1 MQAKAP
7 ADAVGW
13 RVDVCENGR
22 REWRTGLV
30 VAVVTN
36 GRGGSGGGDNTRD
49 RVQVVF
55 DSGARGVVS
64 LKNDA
69 VRYLEYTGKNASAVG
84 VTLATA
90 GDFSFLSGVM
100 QQLSMEGKT

>member
-1 MQAKAP
+1 M
-7 ADAVGW
+7 
-13 RVDVCENGR
+13 
-22 REWRTGLV
+22 
-30 VAVVTN
+30 
-36 GRGGSGGGDNTRD
+36 
-49 RVQVVF
+49 QVVF

-100 QQLSMEGKT
+100 QQLSMEGKNPWKVMTGEDCTAVNALRLSQFCRCTCRGETQMGPLLR